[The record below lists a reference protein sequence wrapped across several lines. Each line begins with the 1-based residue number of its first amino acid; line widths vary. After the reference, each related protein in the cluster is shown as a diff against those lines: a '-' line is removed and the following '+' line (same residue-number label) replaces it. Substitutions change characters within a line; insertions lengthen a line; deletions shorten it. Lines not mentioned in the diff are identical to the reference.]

1 MRWLRSFF
9 NLRIR
14 LILLVLLALLPA
26 LGIMLYTAAE
36 TRQREAEQI
45 EAEALTL
52 AQVISADQESLIVGA
67 RQLLIALSQIR
78 DVQSGD
84 PVLCSS
90 RLVELLKLYPNY
102 TGFGVAQL
110 DGEVFCS
117 TAPSAQP
124 INASEQAWFQRS
136 VESGDFSVGD
146 YQVDR
151 TTGRSILV
159 FGYPVFN
166 PADQLEKVMF
176 AVIEPSILSQLA
188 TETSLPEGAVLTQVD
203 RNGTV
208 INRFPDPE
216 TWVGQTLPNTPL
228 IQIILSRGEGV
239 AQLAGLDGVSRL
251 YAFTPL
257 RSPLE
262 TGLYLSIGI
271 PNQVA
276 YARADQALRRNLIW
290 LGLVGLLALLAAW
303 FGGEAFILRR
313 VKALVSAT
321 ERVRQGDLGART
333 GLRYSRDELGYLARA
348 FDDMATTLEQ
358 HETERQEAE
367 ETIREQREL
376 LRVTLASI
384 GDAVITT
391 DTQARITFMNPVAE
405 TLSGW
410 NQVEA

>member
-1 MRWLRSFF
+1 MTRLRSFF
-9 NLRIR
+9 NLRTR

-84 PVLCSS
+84 PALCRS

-110 DGEVFCS
+110 DGEVLCS

-124 INASEQAWFQRS
+124 INAAEQAWFQRS
-136 VESGDFSVGD
+136 VESSAFSVGD

-166 PADQLEKVMF
+166 PADQLEKVIF
-176 AVIEPSILSQLA
+176 AVIEPSILNQLVA
-188 TETSLPEGAVLTQVD
+188 QTSLPEGAVLTQVD
-203 RNGTV
+203 RNGTIV
-208 INRFPDPE
+208 NRFPDPE
-216 TWVGQTLPNTPL
+216 TWVGQRLPNAPF
-228 IQIILSRGEGV
+228 IQTILSRGEGV
-239 AQLAGLDGVSRL
+239 AQLAGLDEVSRL

-262 TGLYLSIGI
+262 TGLYLSVGV
-271 PNQVA
+271 PYEVA
-276 YARADQALRRNLIW
+276 YAGADQALRRNLIW

-303 FGGEAFILRR
+303 FG
-313 VKALVSAT
+313 S
-321 ERVRQGDLGART
+321 
-333 GLRYSRDELGYLARA
+333 
-348 FDDMATTLEQ
+348 
-358 HETERQEAE
+358 
-367 ETIREQREL
+367 
-376 LRVTLASI
+376 
-384 GDAVITT
+384 
-391 DTQARITFMNPVAE
+391 
-405 TLSGW
+405 
-410 NQVEA
+410 